1 MEGSPRSPDAPAP
14 AGRPIGRRAFFGAVG
29 VGASSILWG
38 SSASRFLSQEL
49 HGVTSLLPAGVR
61 AALVGESLMRSND
74 VAGTMRELFAP
85 IEDPSPED
93 Q

>member
-1 MEGSPRSPDAPAP
+1 MARED
-14 AGRPIGRRAFFGAVG
+14 VKK
-29 VGASSILWG
+29 
-38 SSASRFLSQEL
+38 L
-49 HGVTSLLPAGVR
+49 HGAGVR